1 MLPHSALRTP
11 HFVLPTMPLKT
22 LQSEEPGLNMTPMI
36 DCVFL
41 LLIFFMVT
49 SSFNR
54 TEREL
59 DTGLAAEVREA
70 KAAGDLA
77 PIVVEIVATDGTF
90 VFKVGGRQL
99 ASREEL
105 TDVLRKIENKL
116 DGAFVRAADD
126 APFLMASGGG
136 SSACRASRPI
146 RPTPKPMTSSVAP
159 VARKP

>member
-1 MLPHSALRTP
+1 MRLTNRRHGS
-11 HFVLPTMPLKT
+11 KID
-22 LQSEEPGLNMTPMI
+22 LQMTSMI

-59 DTGLAAEVREA
+59 DTGLATQARTA
-70 KAAGDLA
+70 KAASDLA
-77 PIVVEIVATDGTF
+77 PIIVEVIRGDSDF

-99 ASREEL
+99 ESREEL

-126 APFLMASGGG
+126 APAVM
-136 SSACRASRPI
+136 RAS
-146 RPTPKPMTSSVAP
+146 TAGFAYES
-159 VARKP
+159 

>member
-1 MLPHSALRTP
+1 MRLTSRRHGS
-11 HFVLPTMPLKT
+11 KID
-22 LQSEEPGLNMTPMI
+22 LQMTSMI

-59 DTGLAAEVREA
+59 DTGLATETKTV

-77 PIVVEIVATDGTF
+77 PIVVEVIHGDGGF

-99 ASREEL
+99 ESREEL
-105 TDVLRKIENKL
+105 TNVLRKIENKL

-126 APFLMASGGG
+126 APFLMASGAIQ
-136 SSACRASRPI
+136 ACKDAGFLK
-146 RPTPKPMTSSVAP
+146 TTYAP
-159 VARKP
+159 RLDTK